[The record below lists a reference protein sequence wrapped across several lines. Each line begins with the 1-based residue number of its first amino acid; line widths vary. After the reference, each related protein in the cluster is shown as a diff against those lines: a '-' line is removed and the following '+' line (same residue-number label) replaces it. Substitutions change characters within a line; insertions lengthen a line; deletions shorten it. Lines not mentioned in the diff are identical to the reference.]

1 MGRGPGAGLAPLLRR
16 AAARRREPEGYAG
29 AHAALLRAGDTALR
43 AARRAHPGRGPRQ
56 LAARA
61 DHGAGKAFA
70 GRHFGARTRHRRA
83 DHLPA
88 QRRRYSRIKTR
99 SGGVSAAF
107 DIAVLDAPVAEA
119 ALDQLADVL
128 VDCVEGGA
136 SVSFM
141 SPFSHTEALAF
152 FRKVAASVASNDT
165 VLLAARLDG
174 RIVGTVQLGLDTPP
188 NQPHRADI
196 KKTLVHRSARG
207 RGIAAALMAR
217 AEQEARRHGRWLLVL
232 DTVPGENGHR
242 VYKRAGW
249 TQSGIIPDYA
259 LFPDGRLCDTAV
271 MWKRLER

>member
-1 MGRGPGAGLAPLLRR
+1 
-16 AAARRREPEGYAG
+16 
-29 AHAALLRAGDTALR
+29 
-43 AARRAHPGRGPRQ
+43 
-56 LAARA
+56 
-61 DHGAGKAFA
+61 
-70 GRHFGARTRHRRA
+70 
-83 DHLPA
+83 
-88 QRRRYSRIKTR
+88 
-99 SGGVSAAF
+99 VSAAF
-107 DIAVLDAPVAEA
+107 EIAVLDAPVADT

-141 SPFSHTEALAF
+141 PPLSHAEALAF
-152 FRKVAASVASNDT
+152 FRNVAASVASGDT

-207 RGIAAALMAR
+207 RGIAAALMAQV
-217 AEQEARRHGRWLLVL
+217 EQEARRHGRWLLVL

-249 TQSGIIPDYA
+249 TETGIIPDYA
-259 LFPDGRLCDTAV
+259 LFPDGRLCDTMV
-271 MWKRLER
+271 MWKRLGR